1 MTKSNETNAVPKI
14 VLTMIVKN
22 EAHVIERCISSVRP
36 IIDAYLIV
44 DTGSEDGTQDV
55 IRRVLAD
62 LPGEVVDRP
71 WVDFAA
77 NRTEALEL
85 ARPFGDYSLMID
97 ADVECVIEAGVDP
110 VEFRKSL
117 IADVYRVMLRDYIH
131 YHRPQISSTH
141 LPFRYRG
148 VLHEFLVI
156 PEEATEGGVLETI
169 SYRSHSDGA
178 RWSTP
183 DKYVDDSALLARA
196 VATGQDPELNDRY
209 MFYLAQS
216 LRDAGAFHAAESVY
230 RSRAQMGGWVE
241 ETYISWL
248 NHARMLKA
256 LDRPLGEILESLA
269 KAQEAIPTR
278 AEAWCDAAKYS
289 REAGLMQSAFVYA
302 RRAVEIP
309 RPADALFLEVDVY
322 EWRALHE
329 YSIAAYYVGDYVG
342 GIRACHR
349 LLYADKMPPAER
361 AATEENLK
369 FYPED
374 AIAGDHS
381 DYASPSAL

>member
-22 EAHVIERCISSVRP
+22 EAHVIERCIASVRP

-44 DTGSEDGTQDV
+44 DTGSDDGTQEV
-55 IRRVLAD
+55 IRRALAD

-85 ARPFGDYSLMID
+85 ARPYGDYSLMID
-97 ADVECVIEAGVDP
+97 ADVVCVIEPGVDP
-110 VEFRKSL
+110 IEFRKSL
-117 IADVYRVMLRDYIH
+117 VADVYRVMLRDAIH
-131 YHRPQISSTH
+131 YHRPQISSTK

-156 PEEATEGGVLETI
+156 PEGATEGGVLEGI
-169 SYRSHSDGA
+169 YYRSHTDGA
-178 RWSTP
+178 RWSNP
-183 DKYVDDSALLARA
+183 DKYLDDSALLARA
-196 VATGQDPELNDRY
+196 LATGQDPDLNDRY
-209 MFYLAQS
+209 LFYLAQS
-216 LRDAGAFHAAESVY
+216 LRDSGRFEAAESVY
-230 RSRAQMGGWVE
+230 RARAQKDGWIE
-241 ETYISWL
+241 ETYLSWL
-248 NHARMLKA
+248 NHARMLKN

-278 AEAWCDAAKYS
+278 AEAWCDAAKFS
-289 REAGLMQSAFVYA
+289 REAGLMQAAFVFA

-309 RPADALFLEVDVY
+309 RPPDGLFLEVDVY

-329 YSIAAYYVGDYVG
+329 YSIAAYYGGDYVG

-374 AIAGDHS
+374 AIAGEHGS
-381 DYASPSAL
+381 LASPSAL